1 MPAHSF
7 LKIVTNARMNPPMPP
22 MAIMGATDEG
32 SPVAKK
38 RLHVHAAEA
47 THKMTRMPALF
58 TAPDTVMVSPLK
70 PARSRKVF
78 CDSAGFDVFIR
89 SAIQILLGFG
99 HSMSRG
105 ICAMQRPFV
114 VCL

>member
-7 LKIVTNARMNPPMPP
+7 LKIVTIARMNPPMPP
-22 MAIMGATDEG
+22 MSIIGGIDAG

-38 RLHVHAAEA
+38 RFHVHAAEA

-58 TAPDTVMVSPLK
+58 TAPDTVMVAPLK

-78 CDSAGFDVFIR
+78 CPSAGFDVFIR
-89 SAIQILLGFG
+89 SAIQVLLGSD
-99 HSMSRG
+99 HSMSRNIG
-105 ICAMQRPFV
+105 AMQRPLA
-114 VCL
+114 VC